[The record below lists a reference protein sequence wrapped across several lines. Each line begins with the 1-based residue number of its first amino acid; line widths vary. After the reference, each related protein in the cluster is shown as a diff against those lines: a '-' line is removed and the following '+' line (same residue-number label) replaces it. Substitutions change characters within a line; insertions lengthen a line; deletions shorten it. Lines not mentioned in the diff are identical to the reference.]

1 MPNYFVCTYGNFDGR
16 NDLLNRSEKEKH
28 YFLHKNAHYP
38 SAIKEIKQ
46 GDIILLKDNAF
57 IIAWGEAEN
66 FPGTDSP
73 ISHTGTDG
81 WKHIINIKEWNKGIS
96 SVHSYG
102 LQWETLI
109 GGKMSLVKKV
119 THRWALEKLSAM
131 KQIDLL
137 PFIKQDLF
145 ELSLDDIASW
155 YYDNI
160 NSDKGIFATVPT
172 LQRGLVWS
180 AQQNELFWDSIMRK
194 IPVGAILLCPT
205 LLSQN
210 KGNMPATHHI
220 LDGQQRC
227 NAIAK
232 GFDGKPFEQSDAIIW
247 LDLDPDKEKLQGTS
261 RRYLVCVST
270 VAHPWGY
277 KITDETGRSACLET
291 GAIRNALK
299 NINSENEKK
308 RPIPAQMY
316 PIEANLPV
324 PLGFLFHSFMQTET
338 EDEFWQNVLEYIK
351 TIPFDN
357 IKDKLY
363 DFIKNNS
370 EQKKYIYTGIKNA
383 MAYKI
388 VAMNAPETIVS
399 EDTEEA
405 ESTIEHLFQRINR
418 QGTRLDGEELVYST
432 IKSYW
437 PEIADTLDKCASGRM
452 PASRLLVLAIRTALS
467 EDELKGNISVN
478 HIRKLIN
485 NEADKRKIENF
496 LNSSLKDAC
505 EKIDDWLRYSDK
517 NNTGF
522 PPVLYTTIA
531 HSAPEIYLLLLVLT
545 KQNDKLE
552 QEFVVSLALLLFF
565 YDFRKRNSR
574 REGVIRDLYRNL
586 YKEEDFSKEN
596 IIKNIQKQLEQPERF
611 IFPVN
616 LKEKITLNNEL
627 DIFQQDIYETD
638 WWQCFERFRCNKD
651 LLLYAQTKYLC
662 STFPDFDPARKD
674 LWQEHN
680 RPWDYDHIVAQNV
693 ISKWKNPKNNGWLW
707 CIGNFA
713 AIPLEENRSKSDDVN
728 FTYYKQ
734 FENDLLVKDSN
745 LLMEFK
751 PDEQIKFRRTVL
763 ERFFLIYNKLYEQ
776 ICCFLPVE
784 NNVGE

>member
-1 MPNYFVCTYGNFDGR
+1 M
-16 NDLLNRSEKEKH
+16 
-28 YFLHKNAHYP
+28 
-38 SAIKEIKQ
+38 
-46 GDIILLKDNAF
+46 KDNAF

-73 ISHTGTDG
+73 ISHAGTDG

-180 AQQNELFWDSIMRK
+180 AQQNELFWDSVMRK

-232 GFDGKPFEQSDAIIW
+232 GFDDKPFEQSDAIIW

-270 VAHPWGY
+270 MAHPWGY
-277 KITDETGRSACLET
+277 KITDETGRAACLET
-291 GAIRNALK
+291 GTIRNALK

-388 VAMNAPETIVS
+388 VAMNAPETIVT

-596 IIKNIQKQLEQPERF
+596 IIKNVQKQLEQPERF

-751 PDEQIKFRRTVL
+751 PDEQIKFRRNVL